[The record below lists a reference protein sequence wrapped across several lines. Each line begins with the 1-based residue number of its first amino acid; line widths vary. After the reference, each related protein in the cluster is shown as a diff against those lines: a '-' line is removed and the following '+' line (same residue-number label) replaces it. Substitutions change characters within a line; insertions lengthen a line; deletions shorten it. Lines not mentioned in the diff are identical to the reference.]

1 MAQAA
6 MPASPFISTALYI
19 RLSVEDNNK
28 RGNSIETQKLV
39 LEKFL
44 LGKPELRL
52 YDIYIDNGATGTNFN
67 RDGFQR
73 MLSDIESGKVGCV
86 IVKDLSRLGR
96 NAIDTGYYIERYF
109 PSHNVRFISVTDQ
122 FDSENPDN
130 LHHIPLVN
138 EEIFSKANASI
149 QRFKIPNRKKHNYLL
164 RGKVICGCCK
174 HALHLANGTSYRCR
188 FSSTIPSLDCYNI
201 HIREK
206 ELNQLVYEL
215 LCKQFQVAFGV
226 DSLADLRKVDTVA
239 LRQADFDRQ
248 IFELQEEKRKLY
260 ESLVSGGIP
269 LPKYKEQKEQISER
283 LLEVQNTKAVV
294 MARLEAEQEER
305 QHQRQQMDI
314 SRMLTES
321 DGLTSELVDLL
332 IDKIY
337 VYPDKRVDVEFKIRD
352 SLAAH
357 K

>member
-130 LHHIPLVN
+130 LHGGIILWY
-138 EEIFSKANASI
+138 A
-149 QRFKIPNRKKHNYLL
+149 
-164 RGKVICGCCK
+164 
-174 HALHLANGTSYRCR
+174 R
-188 FSSTIPSLDCYNI
+188 FSSGLMKKSPSTGLCFCSMKETTLLPES
-201 HIREK
+201 IR
-206 ELNQLVYEL
+206 
-215 LCKQFQVAFGV
+215 CKPGR
-226 DSLADLRKVDTVA
+226 S
-239 LRQADFDRQ
+239 
-248 IFELQEEKRKLY
+248 
-260 ESLVSGGIP
+260 P
-269 LPKYKEQKEQISER
+269 
-283 LLEVQNTKAVV
+283 
-294 MARLEAEQEER
+294 
-305 QHQRQQMDI
+305 
-314 SRMLTES
+314 
-321 DGLTSELVDLL
+321 
-332 IDKIY
+332 
-337 VYPDKRVDVEFKIRD
+337 IRR
-352 SLAAH
+352 
-357 K
+357 